1 MATFRL
7 TGLDKFQKKL
17 QQLRKNAKELNGKHS
32 VPFDELFSEEFM
44 RTHSS
49 FSSMQAM
56 LDASPFKDMMFKDIP
71 DIEWDVYVSHSTDF
85 KSWKDMKAAGTK
97 KWAAKKLM
105 KGVS

>member
-1 MATFRL
+1 MATFRI

-32 VPFDELFSEEFM
+32 VPFDDLFSKEFM
-44 RTHSS
+44 HTHCS
-49 FSSMQAM
+49 FSSIQAM
-56 LDASPFKDMMFKDIP
+56 LDASPFKDMEFKDIP
-71 DIEWDVYVSHSTDF
+71 DADWDAYVSQSTNF

-105 KGVS
+105 KGVG